1 MKFFPPL
8 SISAGQARVA
18 TVNNAII
25 IFTLR
30 QYDKNRC
37 KFIIMI
43 RNCDSSCIFKIRWGN
58 WPYLYQRGWLKGVV
72 SFPQINKAASLDAE
86 QVSNNRRPIDMIP
99 SKAPSILMQI
109 QPTIQKF
116 ARMLSSVLQL
126 EVEIVDNELYRVAGT
141 GAYSKQIGYKLN
153 SNSRPSALHY

>member
-1 MKFFPPL
+1 MVKIMPGLSRIQASYPGKRKVKISPPP

-18 TVNNAII
+18 AVNNAII

-72 SFPQINKAASLDAE
+72 SFPADK
-86 QVSNNRRPIDMIP
+86 
-99 SKAPSILMQI
+99 
-109 QPTIQKF
+109 
-116 ARMLSSVLQL
+116 
-126 EVEIVDNELYRVAGT
+126 
-141 GAYSKQIGYKLN
+141 
-153 SNSRPSALHY
+153 